1 MSPVQPAEGRRLGE
15 DLSVKKS
22 EVQVLSP
29 AETFL
34 EGGCGAG
41 VEPGR
46 SIPSSEQVQF
56 SSSGQQRT
64 ICPIC
69 FLQSKC
75 LRSQGR

>member
-29 AETFL
+29 AGTFL

-41 VEPGR
+41 VDPGR
-46 SIPSSEQVQF
+46 SIPNHEQDTCLQCNRRKAGDSERISV
-56 SSSGQQRT
+56 
-64 ICPIC
+64 
-69 FLQSKC
+69 
-75 LRSQGR
+75 